1 MMVIP
6 LAVEARVESRPDFPK
21 KMHLKISSPNNLTLF
36 CNSEKNCRNNENHA
50 ENLENIDM
58 RNKLNVSASNGDSD
72 NNLGLRT
79 PVRFRGD
86 GIRK

>member
-1 MMVIP
+1 MEGENTGGSK
-6 LAVEARVESRPDFPK
+6 LHTADEDHHTAAGGDSG
-21 KMHLKISSPNNLTLF
+21 
-36 CNSEKNCRNNENHA
+36 SEKNCRNNENHA

-58 RNKLNVSASNGDSD
+58 RNKLNVSASYGDLD

>member
-1 MMVIP
+1 M
-6 LAVEARVESRPDFPK
+6 EGKDSSESKLHSADED
-21 KMHLKISSPNNLTLF
+21 HHTAACGDSG
-36 CNSEKNCRNNENHA
+36 SEKNCKNNENHA
-50 ENLENIDM
+50 ENLEDIDM